1 MVCFRSNPVVE
12 ARIGSGKGV
21 AMSFS
26 GTNLDQ
32 GHAYN
37 RRLVLE
43 AIRVHGALSRADITR
58 LTGLAPQTISNIS
71 AILVEAG
78 LVVAERRSGPARG
91 QPPTDL
97 RLNPKG
103 GYAFGVSIDN
113 RRLFTVLLDI
123 AGNRLD
129 EWEECLED
137 TSPEAVLSQIASSIA
152 ALRRRKP
159 LPNKRVLGTGIAMT
173 GLTTHGSFI
182 GLAPDEMTS
191 RWYGFALEREL
202 ESALDMPIFTDNDAR
217 AAAVGEAFYG
227 KGRKSR
233 DFVYIY
239 FGVGVGGGIMNSGQ
253 PFRGNQGRAGE
264 FGHMVVEAG
273 GKLCSCGNRGCL
285 EQYASMGSALR
296 AIKRRADGANTQEAL
311 VRAFVDRDPGL
322 VRWIEAAAIHLR
334 TAIVNLEN
342 IFDPQTV
349 LLGGII
355 PEPLLDRIMECIAPL
370 PRSVS
375 SRREDGWPRI
385 MKSSIGPA
393 IPAMGAAS
401 LALFDATSA
410 NFSILLKKN
419 AAATALR
426 AG

>member
-1 MVCFRSNPVVE
+1 
-12 ARIGSGKGV
+12 
-21 AMSFS
+21 MSFG

-37 RRLVLE
+37 RRLILE
-43 AIRVHGALSRADITR
+43 AIRVHGALSRADLTR

-71 AILVEAG
+71 AILAEAG
-78 LVVAERRSGPARG
+78 LVLAERRSGSGRG

-97 RLNPKG
+97 RLNPRG

-113 RRLFTVLLDI
+113 RRLFTVLVDM
-123 AGNRLD
+123 AGNRLNEAEKQLD
-129 EWEECLED
+129 D
-137 TSPEAVLSQIASSIA
+137 TAPGAVLPRIASSIA
-152 ALRRRKP
+152 TLRRKSR
-159 LPNKRVLGTGIAMT
+159 LPRERILGAGIAMT

-182 GLAPDEMTS
+182 GLAPDEILS
-191 RWYGFALEREL
+191 RWYGFPLESEL
-202 ESALDMPIFTDNDAR
+202 ELALGMPIFTDNDAR

-227 KGRKSR
+227 TGRKFR

-239 FGVGVGGGIMNSGQ
+239 FGVGVGGSIVNSGQ
-253 PFRGNQGRAGE
+253 PFRGSQGRAGE
-264 FGHMVVEAG
+264 FGHMIVETG

-285 EQYASMGSALR
+285 ELYTSVGSALQ
-296 AIKRRADGANTQEAL
+296 AIERRADHTTTQEAL
-311 VRAFVDRDPGL
+311 VRALGDQDRGL
-322 VRWIEAAAIHLR
+322 LRWIDAAAIHLR

-355 PEPLLDRIMECIAPL
+355 PEPLLDAIIERIAPL
-370 PRSVS
+370 PRTVS
-375 SRREDGWPRI
+375 SRREEGSPRI
-385 MKSSIGPA
+385 VKSSIGPA

-410 NFSILLKKN
+410 DFSLLFKKS
-419 AAATALR
+419 AASR
-426 AG
+426 APTSD

>member
-1 MVCFRSNPVVE
+1 
-12 ARIGSGKGV
+12 
-21 AMSFS
+21 MSFG

-37 RRLVLE
+37 RRLILE
-43 AIRVHGALSRADITR
+43 AIRVHGALSRADLTR
-58 LTGLAPQTISNIS
+58 LTGLAPQTVSNIS
-71 AILVEAG
+71 AILAESG
-78 LVVAERRSGPARG
+78 LVVAERRSGSGRG

-97 RLNPKG
+97 RLNPRG

-113 RRLFTVLLDI
+113 RRLFTVLVDI
-123 AGNRLD
+123 AGNRLN
-129 EWEECLED
+129 ESEGQLED
-137 TSPEAVLSQIASSIA
+137 TSPEAVLPRIASSVA
-152 ALRRRKP
+152 ALRRKTP
-159 LPNKRVLGTGIAMT
+159 LPDDRILGTGVAMT

-182 GLAPDEMTS
+182 GLAPDETTS
-191 RWYGFALEREL
+191 RWYGFPLEGEL
-202 ESALDMPIFTDNDAR
+202 ESTLGMPIFTDNDAR

-227 KGRKSR
+227 QGRKYR

-253 PFRGNQGRAGE
+253 PFRGSQGRAGE
-264 FGHMVVEAG
+264 FGHMIVEAG

-285 EQYASMGSALR
+285 EQYASMGSALQ
-296 AIKRRADGANTQEAL
+296 AIERRTDGATTQAAL
-311 VRAFVDRDPGL
+311 VRAFADRDRGL
-322 VRWIEAAAIHLR
+322 MRWIEAAAVHLR

-355 PEPLLDRIMECIAPL
+355 PEPLLDTIIERIVPL
-370 PRSVS
+370 PRTVS
-375 SRREDGWPRI
+375 SRREEGSRRI
-385 MKSSIGPA
+385 VKSSIGPA

-410 NFSILLKKN
+410 DFSLLFKKN
-419 AAATALR
+419 AASR
-426 AG
+426 APSAA

>member
-1 MVCFRSNPVVE
+1 MPF
-12 ARIGSGKGV
+12 A
-21 AMSFS
+21 

-32 GHAYN
+32 GQAYN
-37 RRLVLE
+37 RRLLLE
-43 AIRVHGALSRADITR
+43 AIRVHGPLSRADLTR

-71 AILVEAG
+71 ATLTEAG
-78 LVVAERRSGPARG
+78 LLLSERRAGTGRG

-113 RRLFTVLLDI
+113 RRLFTVLVDI
-123 AGNRLD
+123 AGNRLGEIED
-129 EWEECLED
+129 LLEEA
-137 TSPEAVLSQIASSIA
+137 SPATVLPRIASSIVT
-152 ALRRRKP
+152 LRRRTP
-159 LPNKRVLGTGIAMT
+159 VPGDRVLGTGIVMT

-182 GLAPDEMTS
+182 GLAPDEMMS
-191 RWYGFALEREL
+191 QWYDFPLESEL
-202 ESALDMPIFTDNDAR
+202 EAALGMPIFTDNDAR

-227 KGRKSR
+227 EGRKYR

-239 FGVGVGGGIMNSGQ
+239 FGVGVGGSVINAGQ
-253 PFRGNQGRAGE
+253 PFRGSQGRAGE
-264 FGHMVVEAG
+264 FGHMIVEAG

-285 EQYASMGSALR
+285 EQYASMGSALQAVASR
-296 AIKRRADGANTQEAL
+296 SQDLSNQDQL
-311 VRAFVDRDPGL
+311 VRAFVARDPGL
-322 VRWIEAAAIHLR
+322 MRWIEDAAIHLR

-342 IFDPQTV
+342 VFDPQTV

-355 PEPLLDRIMECIAPL
+355 PEPLLNAIIERISPL

-375 SRREDGWPRI
+375 SRREDASTRI
-385 MKSSIGPA
+385 VKSSLGPA

-410 NFSILLKKN
+410 DFSLLFKKN
-419 AAATALR
+419 AGSSAPAMP
-426 AG
+426 